1 MAKRQQYSSI
11 WGHYTQTL
19 EGNSRFATCNYCC
32 QKFKT
37 CGTTTTLWRH
47 FKTKHVKIDST
58 ADGNNEYT
66 GSQRLR
72 QESFPPFFDSPVSNI
87 VDKWP
92 SDIKT
97 IVIGIAGGSGSG
109 KTTLSNAISETLGVN
124 STIHLTHESY
134 YKSLPESYTSSPLLY
149 NFDHPSSFETELLI
163 SHIHKLKQGLSVHIP
178 TYDYITYQRIK
189 NESKLM
195 EPKRVIIV
203 EGILVFSHTELV
215 QELDVKIYIV
225 SFKLLCYIQVP
236 YITVTFIY
244 HIIYILNINIF
255 EKYTGHTS

>member
-1 MAKRQQYSSI
+1 LLRIFYK
-11 WGHYTQTL
+11 HTELTL
-19 EGNSRFATCNYCC
+19 F
-32 QKFKT
+32 
-37 CGTTTTLWRH
+37 
-47 FKTKHVKIDST
+47 
-58 ADGNNEYT
+58 
-66 GSQRLR
+66 
-72 QESFPPFFDSPVSNI
+72 
-87 VDKWP
+87 
-92 SDIKT
+92 
-97 IVIGIAGGSGSG
+97 VIQ
-109 KTTLSNAISETLGVN
+109 TTLSNAISETLGVN